1 MRNMYILFNVINGIK
16 KAIEKRQNNPKNR
29 SDEFSKS
36 QLMAQKNNYLILK
49 IQFDYEYFHVL
60 GIEWM

>member
-1 MRNMYILFNVINGIK
+1 MYILFNVINGIK

-36 QLMAQKNNYLILK
+36 QLMA
-49 IQFDYEYFHVL
+49 
-60 GIEWM
+60 